1 MYFSWLPNFFPD
13 STFFYLVFLLCC
25 FEWNAFS
32 LCFIIVSYELRSKNP
47 GSPKLY
53 FFPDCTYVLLFKLH
67 NCWHGCLKFTRVHK
81 RTCKKKELITRGD
94 DMEQIHRGEIVE
106 NETVPFSNGMLI
118 ESRESIEMRIMT
130 EGNSRLTAQL
140 DEMGSKRKHK
150 EIEESDSSK
159 YVSFTSDSCRW
170 GFICLFFLLV

>member
-1 MYFSWLPNFFPD
+1 
-13 STFFYLVFLLCC
+13 
-25 FEWNAFS
+25 
-32 LCFIIVSYELRSKNP
+32 
-47 GSPKLY
+47 
-53 FFPDCTYVLLFKLH
+53 
-67 NCWHGCLKFTRVHK
+67 
-81 RTCKKKELITRGD
+81 
-94 DMEQIHRGEIVE
+94 MERIHRGEIVE
-106 NETVPFSNGMLI
+106 NETVPFGNGMLI

-159 YVSFTSDSCRW
+159 YVSFNSDSCHW